1 MRTLLFSLLCLS
13 LLSGCE
19 AEPDEEVVKPI
30 CPVKCTPV
38 ATPVSFSDHFFLEQL
53 NNVVVRTY
61 PAGCFWEEDSLLSL
75 TTYMLADTTR
85 YFFNDNTS
93 AIGFSGLEIMS
104 GYDYT
109 IVFESMG
116 GKTVWVSNVEEPK
129 ATEEVTCD
137 KMPYECFRP
146 IRDMTLTGM
155 AYAEKISAGNTCPWH
170 VMLRP

>member
-13 LLSGCE
+13 LLSGCV
-19 AEPDEEVVKPI
+19 ADPGDENVKPI
-30 CPVKCTPV
+30 CPVKCTAV
-38 ATPVSFSDHFFLEQL
+38 AAPVSFSDYFYPEQL
-53 NNVVVRTY
+53 NNVVVRKY
-61 PAGCFWEEDSLLSL
+61 PAGSFWADDSLLSQ
-75 TTYMLADTTR
+75 TTYMVSDTTR

-109 IVFESMG
+109 IVFESIG
-116 GKTVWVSNVEEPK
+116 GKTVWISNVEEPK

-155 AYAEKISAGNTCPWH
+155 AYSEKISAGNTYPWH